1 MLSRELNRSPVKT
14 YFVGC
19 PKANR
24 AAIIDPISENTDRYL
39 SLLAY
44 YQYTLDAIVDTH
56 THADHLTGS
65 WELHDLTDA
74 PVIMHERAPAPRVD
88 VHMKDGDLLPIGNLE
103 IHVLATPGHTPD
115 SMSLFVEDRVF
126 TGDTLLVHGT
136 GRTDFPGGDP
146 GAQYD
151 SIRNKLFTLP
161 SSTLVF
167 PGHDYRG
174 HAQSTIGE
182 EAQTNPR
189 VVGRSRQEYVDLM
202 QNLNLS
208 LPDKIQEVL
217 QPNQSAIEDQS
228 VQFPTLS
235 ELTSVRQ
242 MTAQEVHIQLLSA
255 VPPLLLD
262 VREAEEYTG
271 ELGHIKGS
279 VLRPLKDLPNNSREF
294 EDHKNDP
301 VIVVCRAGVRST
313 TAAALLTGLGF
324 QRVSNLRGGMLDWNE
339 QGLPVER

>member
-1 MLSRELNRSPVKT
+1 MLSREMNRSPAKT
-14 YFVGC
+14 YFLGC
-19 PKANR
+19 PKARR
-24 AAIIDPISENTDRYL
+24 AAIIDPLSENTDRYL

-44 YQYTLDAIVDTH
+44 YQYTLDSIVDTH

-74 PVIMHERAPAPRVD
+74 RVVMHERAPAPRVD
-88 VHMKDGDLLPIGNLE
+88 IHVKDGDRLPIGSLE
-103 IHVLATPGHTPD
+103 IHVLETPGHTPD
-115 SMSLFVEDRVF
+115 SMCLYVVDRVF
-126 TGDTLLVHGT
+126 TGDTLLIHGT

-161 SSTLVF
+161 SNTLVF

-174 HAQSTIGE
+174 HTQSTIE
-182 EAQTNPR
+182 EESQTNPR
-189 VVGRSRQEYVDLM
+189 VAGRSRQEYVDLM
-202 QNLNLS
+202 RNLDLS

-217 QPNQSAIEDQS
+217 QPNQSAIEDES

-242 MTAQEVHIQLLSA
+242 MTAQEVRIQLLSA
-255 VPPLLLD
+255 SPPLVLD
-262 VREAEEYTG
+262 VRENEEYTG

-279 VLRPLKDLPNNSREF
+279 ILTPLKDLPNKSGEF
-294 EDHKNDP
+294 EGHKNHP

-313 TAAALLTGLGF
+313 TGAALLTGLGF
-324 QRVSNLRGGMLDWNE
+324 RRVSNLRGGMLDWNE
-339 QGLPVER
+339 QRLPVER